1 MDCILIMPVITVQV
15 TPKITRE
22 QKEQVVR
29 EMTQTMVTVLG
40 KKPEQTH
47 IIIQEIEEENWGYT
61 GILVEDYRANERK
74 NQ

>member
-1 MDCILIMPVITVQV
+1 MPVITVQV